1 MEKLILK
8 RIVENFK
15 IEELPYN
22 WQNFDFESFSKNKK
36 LYDFQKN

>member
-36 LYDFQKN
+36 L